1 MFYYVR
7 NKEFNKYNQCKKK
20 LEKIENRKWLG
31 LQYYIELSYDYNTN
45 NYGNMYHHINDAKK
59 ALTFDKNFKRFNVV
73 LQYEGIFYNMIGDYK
88 NEMKVYS
95 ELEELYKE
103 HNQLLN
109 YGVTKQNIAS
119 LLLIEKKYEEAIPYY
134 LEGFKYNSLN
144 GPCFE
149 LAWCYYNI
157 GDLVSCKKAIKMGQ
171 TAKTQLTY
179 YNDLFEWLLKMIN
192 NPYSKSCLNLL
203 LKLEKQYYSNLNKE
217 EKNFLMIAIANNYVH
232 LGEVELASNY
242 YKRLIKEN
250 VLTGIEMV

>member
-1 MFYYVR
+1 
-7 NKEFNKYNQCKKK
+7 
-20 LEKIENRKWLG
+20 
-31 LQYYIELSYDYNTN
+31 
-45 NYGNMYHHINDAKK
+45 
-59 ALTFDKNFKRFNVV
+59 
-73 LQYEGIFYNMIGDYK
+73 MIGDYK

-119 LLLIEKKYEEAIPYY
+119 LLLIEKKYEEAIPYYLEGFKYNSLNGPCFELAWCYYNIGDLVSCKKAITIPYY